1 MASLF
6 QSYSFQTPL
15 GLPENKVHF
24 SFFGPARIP
33 SFQLKLCSLPYKTI
47 IQPRMDIYEQQLEKD
62 TQK

>member
-6 QSYSFQTPL
+6 QSYFFQTPF

-33 SFQLKLCSLPYKTI
+33 SFQLKLGSLPYKRI